1 MKLSQCSNKMASQ
14 TTNSISNRRSTIGRK
29 PRTTVTNERRKEIIE
44 TFNAFDTEGRGSILP
59 ATLLTALRIF
69 DFSPTSAATER
80 ACKPER
86 LSCNEFVSFLLS
98 YSESQRQ
105 WCTEE
110 AIEVFALYDR
120 EKRGYIADSQFKRI
134 LKRYG
139 EILSDSEI
147 EAEISE
153 YFQRRNHELDT
164 ESFMALLFSTGL

>member
-1 MKLSQCSNKMASQ
+1 MTSQ
-14 TTNSISNRRSTIGRK
+14 TSLTSFSNRRSTIGRK
-29 PRTTVTNERRKEIIE
+29 PRTTVTSERKKEILE
-44 TFNAFDTEGRGSILP
+44 TFSAFDSEGKGSIPP
-59 ATLLTALRIF
+59 ACLLTALRIF
-69 DFSPTSAATER
+69 DFNPTSAATER
-80 ACKPER
+80 ASKAER

-110 AIEVFALYDR
+110 ATEIFELYDR
-120 EKRGYIADSQFKRI
+120 ERRGYVADSQFKRI

-139 EILSDSEI
+139 EILLDSEI
-147 EAEISE
+147 EDEISE